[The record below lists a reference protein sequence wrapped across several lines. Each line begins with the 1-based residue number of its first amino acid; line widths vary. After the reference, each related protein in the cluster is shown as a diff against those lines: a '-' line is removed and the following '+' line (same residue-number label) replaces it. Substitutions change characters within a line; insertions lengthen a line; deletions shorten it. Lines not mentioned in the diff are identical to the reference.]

1 MIRAKITV
9 TRDELVKAFTKWYE
23 DYKNDP
29 SQFKDYD
36 KVELS
41 FDEYAE
47 GSTAV
52 LIKYIDKVQE
62 ENIND

>member
-9 TRDELVKAFTKWYE
+9 TREELVKAFATWYE

-29 SQFKDYD
+29 TKFQDYD

-52 LIKYIDKVQE
+52 LIKYIGIVQKGE
-62 ENIND
+62 RND